1 MCNSFS
7 AHLSRKHAYIHV
19 FIGQV
24 HAHIVTWT
32 GTDTCIHIFTW
43 TDTGTHKYVLPGQV
57 RIHTHISAHTL
68 KAVDSVMGGATYIV
82 IQWVS

>member
-1 MCNSFS
+1 MVGGSFITLQLTVQTCVCARGSPGCS
-7 AHLSRKHAYIHV
+7 AA
-19 FIGQV
+19 
-24 HAHIVTWT
+24 